1 MLRKIKVYGRLRKFL
16 KWEDGTFEADV
27 SSAAE
32 VVRFLLANWPGV
44 RKHMA
49 HQHYKITV
57 GQYNISEEELHDP
70 AGETEAITIVPV
82 MVGSKGAW
90 KAVAGVALVATAIA
104 LGPVGATYFGGL
116 ITAGG
121 GSAAIIGGLGAS
133 IMAGVG
139 AVLIFSG
146 ASEMLTPTPEMP
158 SGPSGES
165 ALDPNSNYAFS
176 GLQNVSRSGTPLPLI
191 YGYEVLV
198 GSVVI
203 NNGIDTAQVEGTA

>member
-49 HQHYKITV
+49 DQHYKITV
-57 GQYNISEEELHDP
+57 GQYDIREEELHDP

-90 KAVAGVALVATAIA
+90 KVVAGVALVAAAIVLPGA
-104 LGPVGATYFGGL
+104 LGVPLTMGWFGSTVAL
-116 ITAGG
+116 AP
-121 GSAAIIGGLGAS
+121 IIGG
-133 IMAGVG
+133 IGVTL
-139 AVLIFSG
+139 ALSG
-146 ASEMLTPTPEMP
+146 VVEMLTPTPEEP